1 MAIWNWIAT
10 EIPLLLYKCLKTL
23 LSLLPYLVGGIM
35 VGELLKFTSWT
46 KIIYKWVSKAPVVS
60 VISASIIGIIS
71 PLCTYGTI
79 PVVIE
84 LYKSKVRIAPL
95 IAFLAASSLM
105 NPQLF
110 IMTAGGIGME
120 MALVRTL
127 AVFVFSFAVGMLSYI
142 IPETFMVRKK
152 INFYDDGYERIA
164 NREKKLFIVKQYF
177 INCLQ
182 NLKHI
187 GVYLLIGILAGAIV
201 ELYIP
206 KGLINAAFALGHET
220 TPIIKVRSILA
231 GALLG
236 IPLSPCGGA
245 AIPIVQGMI
254 INGMGKGTAL
264 AFFIV
269 GPATRPAPLVA
280 MAALF
285 TPLFLVAYCLFL
297 IVSAVLM
304 GLVYV

>member
-1 MAIWNWIAT
+1 MQTLQLIVS
-10 EIPLLLYKCLKTL
+10 EIPWLLYKCWTTL

-120 MALVRTL
+120 MAVVRTL
-127 AVFVFSFAVGMLSYI
+127 AVFVFSFAVGMLSYLV
-142 IPETFMVRKK
+142 PEKLMVRKGVIPYDSGGEK
-152 INFYDDGYERIA
+152 IV
-164 NREKKLFIVKQYF
+164 NREKKLFIVKQYI
-177 INCLQ
+177 INCLM

-187 GVYLLIGILAGAIV
+187 GVYLLIGIFLGAVV
-201 ELYIP
+201 EFYVP
-206 KGLINAAFALGHET
+206 KNLIYAAFRAGR
-220 TPIIKVRSILA
+220 IQSILA

-245 AIPIVQGMI
+245 AIPLVSAMI

-269 GPATRPAPLVA
+269 GPATRPAPLAA
-280 MAALF
+280 MATLF
-285 TPLFLVAYCLFL
+285 NPLFLAAYCLFL

-304 GLVYV
+304 GLVY

>member
-1 MAIWNWIAT
+1 MQNLQMIAS
-10 EIPLLLYKCLKTL
+10 EIPWLLYKCWTTL
-23 LSLLPYLVGGIM
+23 LSLLPYLVGGVMI
-35 VGELLKFTSWT
+35 GELLKFTSWT

-110 IMTAGGIGME
+110 ILTAGGIGLE
-120 MALVRTL
+120 MAIVRTL
-127 AVFVFSFAVGMLSYI
+127 AVFIFSFATGMLSYL
-142 IPETFMVRKK
+142 IPEKFMVRKS
-152 INFYDDGYERIA
+152 INFYDDGGEKII
-164 NREKKLFIVKQYF
+164 NREKKLFIVKQYI
-177 INCLQ
+177 INCLL

-187 GVYLLIGILAGAIV
+187 GVYLLIGIFLGAVV
-201 ELYIP
+201 EFYVP
-206 KGLINAAFALGHET
+206 KGLIYAAFRAGR
-220 TPIIKVRSILA
+220 IQSILA
-231 GALLG
+231 GAFLG

-245 AIPIVQGMI
+245 AIPLVSAMI

-269 GPATRPAPLVA
+269 GPATRPAPLAA
-280 MAALF
+280 MATLF
-285 TPLFLVAYCLFL
+285 TPLFLVSYCLFL
-297 IVSAVLM
+297 IFSAVLM
-304 GLVYV
+304 GMVYI

>member
-1 MAIWNWIAT
+1 MSTLEWII
-10 EIPLLLYKCLKTL
+10 EGIPVLLNNSLITL
-23 LSLLPYLVGGIM
+23 LNLLPYLAGGIL

-46 KIIYKWVSKAPVVS
+46 KLIYKWINKSPVLS

-84 LYKSKVRIAPL
+84 LYKSKVHIAPL
-95 IAFLAASSLM
+95 FAFLAASSLM

-110 IMTAGGIGME
+110 ILTAGGISLE

-127 AVFVFSFAVGMLSYI
+127 AVFVFSFAAGLLCYI
-142 IPETFMVRKK
+142 IPKKVIIRK
-152 INFYDDGYERIA
+152 NVQCYDNGGKEII
-164 NREKKLFIVKQYF
+164 NREKKVFIVKDYF
-177 INCLQ
+177 INCAK
-182 NLKHI
+182 NIKHI
-187 GVYLLIGILAGAIV
+187 GVYLIIGVLLSSII

-206 KGLINAAFALGHET
+206 KDLIAAAFQAG
-220 TPIIKVRSILA
+220 KVQSILA

-236 IPLSPCGGA
+236 IPLSPCGGT
-245 AIPIVQGMI
+245 AIPIVSGMI
-254 INGMGKGTAL
+254 DNGMGKGTAL

-269 GPATRPAPLVA
+269 GPATRPAPLFA
-280 MAALF
+280 MGTLF
-285 TPLFLVAYCLFL
+285 TIFFLAAYCLFL

>member
-1 MAIWNWIAT
+1 MQTLQSITA
-10 EIPLLLYKCLKTL
+10 EIPWLLYKCWTTL
-23 LSLLPYLVGGIM
+23 LDLLPYLVGGIM

-110 IMTAGGIGME
+110 IMTAGGIGLE
-120 MALVRTL
+120 MAIVRTL
-127 AVFVFSFAVGMLSYI
+127 AVFVFSFAVGMLSYLV
-142 IPETFMVRKK
+142 PENFMVRKS
-152 INFYDDGYERIA
+152 INFYDDGGERIA
-164 NREKKLFIVKQYF
+164 NREKKLFIVKQYCV
-177 INCLQ
+177 NCLM
-182 NLKHI
+182 NLRHI
-187 GVYLLIGILAGAIV
+187 GLYLLVGIFLGVLV
-201 ELYIP
+201 EFYVP
-206 KGLINAAFALGHET
+206 KGLIYSAFRAGR
-220 TPIIKVRSILA
+220 IQSILA
-231 GALLG
+231 GAVLG

-245 AIPIVQGMI
+245 AIPLVSAMI

-269 GPATRPAPLVA
+269 GPATRPAPLIA
-280 MAALF
+280 MATLF

-297 IVSAVLM
+297 IFSAVLM
-304 GLVYV
+304 GLVY

>member
-1 MAIWNWIAT
+1 MANWDLIAA
-10 EIPLLLYKCLKTL
+10 EILLKCWRTL

-35 VGELLKFTSWT
+35 AGELLKFTSWT

-60 VISASIIGIIS
+60 VISGSIIGIIS

-79 PVVIE
+79 PVVLE
-84 LYKSKVRIAPL
+84 LYRSKVHIAPL

-110 IMTAGGIGME
+110 IMTAGGTGME
-120 MALVRTL
+120 MAVARTL
-127 AVFVFSFAVGMLSYI
+127 AVFLFSFAVGILSYL
-142 IPETFMVRKK
+142 IPEKFMVRKS
-152 INFYDDGYERIA
+152 INFYDDGGERIA
-164 NREKKLFIVKQYF
+164 NREKKLFFVKQYC
-177 INCLQ
+177 INCLKS
-182 NLKHI
+182 LRHI
-187 GVYLLIGILAGAIV
+187 GVYLLIGILLGAII
-201 ELYIP
+201 ELYAP
-206 KGLINAAFALGHET
+206 KGLINAAFALGRET

-245 AIPIVQGMI
+245 AIPIVQGMV

-269 GPATRPAPLVA
+269 GPATRPAPLAA

-285 TPLFLVAYCLFL
+285 TPLFLAAYCLFL

>member
-1 MAIWNWIAT
+1 MPDLQLIM
-10 EIPLLLYKCLKTL
+10 EDIPWLLYKCWTTL
-23 LSLLPYLVGGIM
+23 VSLLPYLAGGIM

-46 KIIYKWVSKAPVVS
+46 KIIYLWVSKAPVVS

-110 IMTAGGIGME
+110 IMTAGGIGLE
-120 MALVRTL
+120 MAVVRML
-127 AVFVFSFAVGMLSYI
+127 AVFAFSFTVGMLSYL
-142 IPETFMVRKK
+142 IPENFMVRKS
-152 INFYDDGYERIA
+152 INFYDDGGEKIV
-164 NREKKLFIVKQYF
+164 NREKKLFVVRQYCV
-177 INCLQ
+177 NCLKS
-182 NLKHI
+182 LRHI
-187 GVYLLIGILAGAIV
+187 GVYLLVGIFLGAAV
-201 ELYIP
+201 EFYIP
-206 KGLINAAFALGHET
+206 KSLIYSAFRSGR
-220 TPIIKVRSILA
+220 VQSILA

-245 AIPIVQGMI
+245 AIPLVNAMI
-254 INGMGKGTAL
+254 NNGMGRGSAL

-269 GPATRPAPLVA
+269 GPATRPAPLAA
-280 MAALF
+280 MAVLF
-285 TPLFLVAYCLFL
+285 TPLFLAAYCLFL

-304 GLVYV
+304 GLVFV

>member
-1 MAIWNWIAT
+1 MQLIAE
-10 EIPLLLYKCLKTL
+10 EILWLLLKCWTTL
-23 LSLLPYLVGGIM
+23 LGLLPYLIGGVM

-46 KIIYKWVSKAPVVS
+46 KIIYRWVSKAPVVS

-110 IMTAGGIGME
+110 IMTAGGIGPE
-120 MALVRTL
+120 MAVVRTL
-127 AVFVFSFAVGMLSYI
+127 AVFVFSFAAGMLAYLV
-142 IPETFMVRKK
+142 PENFMVRKT
-152 INFYDDGYERIA
+152 INFFDDGGERIA
-164 NREKKLFIVKQYF
+164 NREKKLFVVKQYCV
-177 INCLQ
+177 NCLK
-182 NLKHI
+182 NLRHI
-187 GVYLLIGILAGAIV
+187 GVYLLIGILLGAVI
-201 ELYIP
+201 ELYVP
-206 KGLINAAFALGHET
+206 KSLINAAFALGQET
-220 TPIIKVRSILA
+220 TPIIKIRSILA

-236 IPLSPCGGA
+236 IPLSPCGGS
-245 AIPIVQGMI
+245 AIPIVQGMM

-269 GPATRPAPLVA
+269 GPATRPAPLAA

-285 TPLFLVAYCLFL
+285 SPLFLAAYCLFL

-304 GLVYV
+304 GLVYL

>member
-1 MAIWNWIAT
+1 MQIFTT
-10 EIPLLLYKCLKTL
+10 EIPWLLLKCWTTL
-23 LSLLPYLVGGIM
+23 LSLLPYLAGGVM

-46 KIIYKWVSKAPVVS
+46 KIIYRWVSKAPVVS

-79 PVVIE
+79 PVVLE
-84 LYKSKVRIAPL
+84 LYKSKVRVAPL

-110 IMTAGGIGME
+110 IMTAGGIGLE
-120 MALVRTL
+120 MAVVRTL
-127 AVFVFSFAVGMLSYI
+127 AVFVFSFAAGMLSYI
-142 IPETFMVRKK
+142 VPENFMVRKS
-152 INFYDDGYERIA
+152 INFYDNGGEKII
-164 NREKKLFIVKQYF
+164 NREKKLFIVKQY
-177 INCLQ
+177 IVNCLL

-187 GVYLLIGILAGAIV
+187 GVYLLIGIFLGAAVEFYVPKSLIYDAFRAGRIQ
-201 ELYIP
+201 
-206 KGLINAAFALGHET
+206 
-220 TPIIKVRSILA
+220 SILA
-231 GALLG
+231 GAVLG

-245 AIPIVQGMI
+245 AIPLVSAMIV
-254 INGMGKGTAL
+254 NGMGKGTAL

-285 TPLFLVAYCLFL
+285 TPLFLAAYCLFL

-304 GLVYV
+304 GLVYI

>member
-1 MAIWNWIAT
+1 
-10 EIPLLLYKCLKTL
+10 
-23 LSLLPYLVGGIM
+23 M

-110 IMTAGGIGME
+110 IMTAGGIGLE
-120 MALVRTL
+120 MAVVRTL
-127 AVFVFSFAVGMLSYI
+127 AVFAFSVAVGMLSYL
-142 IPETFMVRKK
+142 IPENFMVRKS
-152 INFYDDGYERIA
+152 INFYDEGGEKIV
-164 NREKKLFIVKQYF
+164 NREKKLFIVKQYC
-177 INCLQ
+177 INCLM

-187 GVYLLIGILAGAIV
+187 GVYLLIGILLGVIV
-201 ELYIP
+201 DMYIP
-206 KGLINAAFALGHET
+206 KSLIYAAFRAGR
-220 TPIIKVRSILA
+220 IQSILA
-231 GALLG
+231 GAVLG

-245 AIPIVQGMI
+245 AIPLVSAMI

-269 GPATRPAPLVA
+269 GPATRPAPLAA

>member
-1 MAIWNWIAT
+1 MFMS
-10 EIPLLLYKCLKTL
+10 EIPWLLYKCWTTL
-23 LSLLPYLVGGIM
+23 LSLLPYLAGGVM

-110 IMTAGGIGME
+110 IMTAGGIGLE
-120 MALVRTL
+120 MAVVRTL
-127 AVFVFSFAVGMLSYI
+127 AVFLFSFAVGMLSYLV
-142 IPETFMVRKK
+142 PEKFMVRKSV
-152 INFYDDGYERIA
+152 IFYDSGGEKII
-164 NREKKLFIVKQYF
+164 NREKKIFIVRQYI
-177 INCLQ
+177 INCLL

-187 GVYLLIGILAGAIV
+187 GVYLLIGIFLGAAVEFYVPKSLIYDAFRAGRV
-201 ELYIP
+201 Q
-206 KGLINAAFALGHET
+206 
-220 TPIIKVRSILA
+220 SILA
-231 GALLG
+231 GAVLG

-245 AIPIVQGMI
+245 AIPLVSAMLF
-254 INGMGKGTAL
+254 NGMGKGTAL

-285 TPLFLVAYCLFL
+285 TPLFLAAYCLFL

>member
-1 MAIWNWIAT
+1 MQTLQQILA
-10 EIPLLLYKCLKTL
+10 ESPLLLYKCWKTL
-23 LSLLPYLVGGIM
+23 LSLLPYLVGGVM

-46 KIIYKWVSKAPVVS
+46 KIIYRWVSKSPVVS
-60 VISASIIGIIS
+60 VISASVIGIVS

-84 LYKSKVRIAPL
+84 LYKSKVHIAPL

-110 IMTAGGIGME
+110 IMTAGGIGLE
-120 MALVRTL
+120 MAIARTL
-127 AVFVFSFAVGMLSYI
+127 AVFLFSFSVGMLSYL
-142 IPETFMVRKK
+142 IPEKFMVRKS
-152 INFYDDGYERIA
+152 INFYDDGCERIA

-177 INCLQ
+177 INCLM
-182 NLKHI
+182 NLKHL
-187 GVYLLIGILAGAIV
+187 GVYLLIGIFLGVVV
-201 ELYIP
+201 EMYMP
-206 KGLINAAFALGHET
+206 QGLIYAAFRAGR
-220 TPIIKVRSILA
+220 IQSILA

-245 AIPIVQGMI
+245 AIPLVSAMV

-269 GPATRPAPLVA
+269 GPATRPTPLIA
-280 MAALF
+280 MATLF

-297 IVSAVLM
+297 IISAVLM

>member
-1 MAIWNWIAT
+1 MPALQLIT
-10 EIPLLLYKCLKTL
+10 DEILWLLYKCWTTL
-23 LSLLPYLVGGIM
+23 ISLLPYLAGGIM

-46 KIIYKWVSKAPVVS
+46 KIIYKWVSGAPVVS
-60 VISASIIGIIS
+60 VISASIIGIVS

-84 LYKSKVRIAPL
+84 LYKSRVRIAPL

-110 IMTAGGIGME
+110 IMTAGGIGLE
-120 MALVRTL
+120 MAVVRTL
-127 AVFVFSFAVGMLSYI
+127 AVFVFSFAVGMLSYL
-142 IPETFMVRKK
+142 IPEKLMIRES
-152 INFYDDGYERIA
+152 INFYDDGGCKIV
-164 NREKKLFIVKQYF
+164 NREKKLFIVRQYCV
-177 INCLQ
+177 NCLK
-182 NLKHI
+182 NLRHI
-187 GVYLLIGILAGAIV
+187 GVYLLIGIFLGAAV
-201 ELYIP
+201 EMYAP
-206 KGLINAAFALGHET
+206 KGLIYAAFRAGR
-220 TPIIKVRSILA
+220 IQSILA

-245 AIPIVQGMI
+245 AIPLVSSMI
-254 INGMGKGTAL
+254 FNGMGKGTAL

-285 TPLFLVAYCLFL
+285 TPLFLAGYCLFL

>member
-1 MAIWNWIAT
+1 MIFYNMWYT
-10 EIPLLLYKCLKTL
+10 EIPRLLFKCWKTL
-23 LSLLPYLVGGIM
+23 ISLLPYLVGGVL

-46 KIIYKWVSKAPVVS
+46 KIIYKWVSKSPVVS
-60 VISASIIGIIS
+60 VISASVIGIVS

-84 LYKSKVRIAPL
+84 LYKSKVHIAPL

-120 MALVRTL
+120 MALARTL
-127 AVFVFSFAVGMLSYI
+127 AVFVFSFAVGMLSYL
-142 IPETFMVRKK
+142 IPEKFMVRKS
-152 INFYDDGYERIA
+152 INFYDKGCERIA
-164 NREKKLFIVKQYF
+164 NREKKSFIVKQYCV
-177 INCLQ
+177 NCLM

-187 GVYLLIGILAGAIV
+187 GLYLLVGILLGVIVEMYIPQDLIYTAFRAGRIQSILAGAI
-201 ELYIP
+201 
-206 KGLINAAFALGHET
+206 
-220 TPIIKVRSILA
+220 
-231 GALLG
+231 LG

-245 AIPIVQGMI
+245 AIPLVSAMI

-269 GPATRPAPLVA
+269 GPATRPTPLIA
-280 MAALF
+280 MATLF
-285 TPLFLVAYCLFL
+285 TPLFLIAYCLFL

>member
-1 MAIWNWIAT
+1 MPILQWILT
-10 EIPLLLYKCLKTL
+10 ESPSLFYRCWKTL
-23 LSLLPYLVGGIM
+23 ISLLPYLVGGVI

-46 KIIYKWVSKAPVVS
+46 KIIYKWVSKSPVVS
-60 VISASIIGIIS
+60 VISASIIGIVS

-84 LYKSKVRIAPL
+84 LYKSKVHIAPL

-110 IMTAGGIGME
+110 IMTAGGIGLE
-120 MALVRTL
+120 MAIVRTL
-127 AVFVFSFAVGMLSYI
+127 AVFVFSFVTGMLSYL
-142 IPETFMVRKK
+142 IPEKFMVRKS
-152 INFYDDGYERIA
+152 INFYDDGGEKIV
-164 NREKKLFIVKQYF
+164 NREKKLFIVKQYT
-177 INCLQ
+177 INCLL

-187 GVYLLIGILAGAIV
+187 GIYLLIGIFLGAVV
-201 ELYIP
+201 EFYVP
-206 KGLINAAFALGHET
+206 KNLIYAAFRAGR
-220 TPIIKVRSILA
+220 IQSILA

-245 AIPIVQGMI
+245 AIPLVSAMI
-254 INGMGKGTAL
+254 DNGMGKGTAL

-269 GPATRPAPLVA
+269 GPATRPAPLAA
-280 MAALF
+280 MATLF
-285 TPLFLVAYCLFL
+285 TPVFLAAYCLFL
-297 IVSAVLM
+297 IFSAVLM